1 MVEGQMQDLAAE
13 GRTLELDDLQSLH
26 RLKTGA
32 LIEAALYAGAVLAGG
47 NQKQIDQLQAYGRH
61 IGLAFQI
68 VDDVLNVTGDP
79 NVTGKAIGTD
89 ATRRKSTYPA
99 LLGLEQSRRYAR
111 DAIEKALLALI
122 DFDNKAD
129 PLRALAEFI
138 IDREH

>member
-1 MVEGQMQDLAAE
+1 
-13 GRTLELDDLQSLH
+13 
-26 RLKTGA
+26 
-32 LIEAALYAGAVLAGG
+32 LYAGAVLAGG